1 MDGEPALPWL
11 MAGGS
16 LQHPVL
22 LDEATATRLGYEAP
36 CILAPAK
43 IVFAP
48 GDGSGVRGRVGSVDG
63 GDGVEN
69 DEVIPNV
76 GGTFRMW
83 SDYRMAM
90 EGRAEH
96 VQASTLLSPVLE
108 FARTIADSF
117 RRRWASGGQYP
128 ERILA
133 RVRLVERTAAGHDR
147 SRSPPPSPNRLVREN
162 SARLS
167 SSSHSSGVP
176 KAGEEAAVTRGSL
189 GPGRIGISERREG
202 EVTGALSPVDGV
214 QEREGRGEWSAAS
227 ALRGDGSGSE
237 DVEAE
242 GSATSAARGDGSAV
256 EDVERDG
263 QREVQ
268 AVSPPPC
275 VLRHALPRLD
285 ELDSGALVERAL
297 EDLQEEENRPM
308 LLTSPEHVGAEE
320 PSSVK
325 ERMGS
330 LRGALSEGLADVGV
344 EAPEVAASL
353 GILPAGAVDDPG
365 SLSATLGSNLDDLTA
380 ASDSAEP
387 ADEEAVEEATLV
399 GAENGPSEGDLEADA
414 PPTTEKFMLP
424 GWHYLFFS
432 GRSISFDIRWMELD
446 LVLMQDPTARQGR
459 DSGKNVLALRSSGA
473 LKLDSNSVGESLDA
487 TLDSVSLLP
496 CFYTESA
503 GDQVRGEHEKEEEGP
518 LGTDSARRLALL
530 LGGNG
535 RISTLVART
544 WLGQGLVA
552 AGSRPLLEPFTV
564 QVSFGTVVVA
574 QAVRGGRGTGTTD
587 ARKRRA
593 SLGSFTGDDYDRSTE
608 GRTDWEGANAEDMK
622 ERDRVQKGKADSQ
635 GSGEMVGGVLRVAI
649 SELQLLTGRARL
661 KESSTV
667 EIEVMW
673 WGRKSRDPC
682 LSLKRVVGFY
692 CDGGRDIRKSWDW
705 THSSA
710 P

>member
-1 MDGEPALPWL
+1 MDGEPTLPWL

-48 GDGSGVRGRVGSVDG
+48 GDGSGVRGRVGSVD
-63 GDGVEN
+63 DGEGAVN

-133 RVRLVERTAAGHDR
+133 RVRIVERAAAGHDR
-147 SRSPPPSPNRLVREN
+147 SRSLPPSPNRLVRKN
-162 SARLS
+162 SAGSS
-167 SSSHSSGVP
+167 SSSHSLGVSE
-176 KAGEEAAVTRGSL
+176 AGVTRRSL
-189 GPGRIGISERREG
+189 GLGRVGISERMQG
-202 EVTGALSPVDGV
+202 EVTDALSLVEGV

-227 ALRGDGSGSE
+227 ALRSDGSDSE

-242 GSATSAARGDGSAV
+242 GSATSAARIGGNAV
-256 EDVERDG
+256 ENVEPDG

-268 AVSPPPC
+268 SVSPLPF

-285 ELDSGALVERAL
+285 ELDSGTLVERAL
-297 EDLQEEENRPM
+297 EDLQEENRPM

-330 LRGALSEGLADVGV
+330 LREALSEGLADVGV

-380 ASDSAEP
+380 VSDSAKP
-387 ADEEAVEEATLV
+387 ADEEAIEEATLV
-399 GAENGPSEGDLEADA
+399 GAENGPSEGDSEADA

-487 TLDSVSLLP
+487 NLDSVSLLP
-496 CFYTESA
+496 CFYTERA
-503 GDQVRGEHEKEEEGP
+503 GDQVRREQETEEEAS
-518 LGTDSARRLALL
+518 LRTDSARRLAVL
-530 LGGNG
+530 LGGDG
-535 RISTLVART
+535 RVSTLVART

-574 QAVRGGRGTGTTD
+574 QAARGGRGTGTTD

-593 SLGSFTGDDYDRSTE
+593 SLGSFTGNEYDRSTE
-608 GRTDWEGANAEDMK
+608 GRPEWEGANADDMA
-622 ERDRVQKGKADSQ
+622 ERDRMQKGKTDSQ
-635 GSGEMVGGVLRVAI
+635 GSGEMVSGVLRVAM

-673 WGRKSRDPC
+673 WGRKSKDLFLPQACCRF
-682 LSLKRVVGFY
+682 L
-692 CDGGRDIRKSWDW
+692 
-705 THSSA
+705 
-710 P
+710 

>member
-1 MDGEPALPWL
+1 

-48 GDGSGVRGRVGSVDG
+48 GDGSGVRGRVGSVDD
-63 GDGVEN
+63 GDGAEN
-69 DEVIPNV
+69 GEVIPNV
-76 GGTFRMW
+76 GGTFCMW

-96 VQASTLLSPVLE
+96 VQASTLLLPILE

-133 RVRLVERTAAGHDR
+133 RVRLVEKAAAGHDR
-147 SRSPPPSPNRLVREN
+147 SRSLPPSPNRLVLEN
-162 SARLS
+162 SAGSL
-167 SSSHSSGVP
+167 SSSHSLRIP
-176 KAGEEAAVTRGSL
+176 KAGDEAGVTRRSL
-189 GPGRIGISERREG
+189 GLGRTGISERMEG
-202 EVTGALSPVDGV
+202 EVTDVLSLVDGV
-214 QEREGRGEWSAAS
+214 QESAAS
-227 ALRGDGSGSE
+227 ALRSDGSGSE
-237 DVEAE
+237 YAEAE
-242 GSATSAARGDGSAV
+242 GSARSAAR
-256 EDVERDG
+256 RDG
-263 QREVQ
+263 NEVDGVESDDQREVQ
-268 AVSPPPC
+268 SVSLSPIVP
-275 VLRHALPRLD
+275 RHALPRLD
-285 ELDSGALVERAL
+285 ELDSGTLVERAL

-308 LLTSPEHVGAEE
+308 LLASPEHMGAEE

-330 LRGALSEGLADVGV
+330 LRGALSEGLAEVGV

-365 SLSATLGSNLDDLTA
+365 SLSATLGSNLDDLTV
-380 ASDSAEP
+380 ASDAAKP
-387 ADEEAVEEATLV
+387 ADEEAIEEATLV

-432 GRSISFDIRWMELD
+432 GRSISFDIHWMELD

-496 CFYTESA
+496 CFYTERA
-503 GDQVRGEHEKEEEGP
+503 GDQVRGEQEKEEETF
-518 LGTDSARRLALL
+518 LRADSARRLTLI
-530 LGGNG
+530 LGGDG
-535 RISTLVART
+535 RVSTLVART

-552 AGSRPLLEPFTV
+552 DGSRPLLEPFTV

-574 QAVRGGRGTGTTD
+574 QAARGGRGTGTTD

-593 SLGSFTGDDYDRSTE
+593 SIGSFTGDEYDHSTE
-608 GRTDWEGANAEDMK
+608 GRPDWEGGNAEDVK
-622 ERDRVQKGKADSQ
+622 ERDRMQKGKSDSQ
-635 GSGEMVGGVLRVAI
+635 GSGEMVSGVLRVAI

-667 EIEVMW
+667 EIEV
-673 WGRKSRDPC
+673 R
-682 LSLKRVVGFY
+682 
-692 CDGGRDIRKSWDW
+692 
-705 THSSA
+705 
-710 P
+710 